1 MAIVWQEKK
10 VKTYITSNGRS
21 VGQAK
26 NCTCKKK
33 RFKMPTNVQILQMS
47 DKNMKF
53 IKIVKNVMH
62 CFRFDDDAEPT
73 LRRRRRRC
81 VGAFFARA
89 RYLIVHSLFIVL

>member
-1 MAIVWQEKK
+1 
-10 VKTYITSNGRS
+10 
-21 VGQAK
+21 
-26 NCTCKKK
+26 
-33 RFKMPTNVQILQMS
+33 
-47 DKNMKF
+47 
-53 IKIVKNVMH
+53 MH